1 MASATGRLVSKGLVD
16 LFVGIGVKMTE
27 DRTMQNGA
35 MPRMPLWL
43 GLGLLTGGV
52 AGKVVQHYTRADW
65 LDVVADPLMETGTF
79 MLGEEAGAFIDAK
92 AFGMTD
98 PGIGPRQFQ
107 PQPQYDY
114 AALAQA
120 QQQAALQAAATPAQP
135 ATPAIPALTASPS
148 VDVTPYVDF

>member
-35 MPRMPLWL
+35 NPRMPLWL
-43 GLGLLTGGV
+43 SLGLITGGI
-52 AGKVVQHYTRADW
+52 AGKVTQHYTRADW
-65 LDVVADPLMETGTF
+65 LDVVADPLLETGTF

-92 AFGMTD
+92 AFNMTD

-107 PQPQYDY
+107 PQPDY

-120 QQQAALQAAATPAQP
+120 QQQAALQAAAIPAQP
-135 ATPAIPALTASPS
+135 ATPAVPALAASPS